1 MLNAYLSATLGL
13 CSPLPHDKNQTG
25 QDFYDY
31 LLSVKHQQC
40 PDSVQD
46 TTAGLTKRKK
56 KKKHCGQNN
65 LSSKKFTNVF
75 SGSSQA
81 LPILRTYQGANVNH
95 KRRQTWSSF
104 LSPVKLN

>member
-1 MLNAYLSATLGL
+1 MLNVYLKATLGSF
-13 CSPLPHDKNQTG
+13 SPLPHDKNQTG

-56 KKKHCGQNN
+56 HCGQNN

-95 KRRQTWSSF
+95 LKKADMELISLTC
-104 LSPVKLN
+104 KA

>member
-56 KKKHCGQNN
+56 KKSTVAKIIYPLKSSRMCSQEALRHCP
-65 LSSKKFTNVF
+65 S
-75 SGSSQA
+75 
-81 LPILRTYQGANVNH
+81 
-95 KRRQTWSSF
+95 
-104 LSPVKLN
+104 